1 MDPHTKINP
10 ETLQYL
16 KQLTQQKRV
25 EDLKAIKKID
35 FTYIIISLLSCY
47 LLYQKSATKNNHLTK
62 FILCNLYPLFVVKNQ
77 LAGKSNYLTRMYR
90 LTIFLSIVSNLVTFI
105 WGNFYTWA
113 TFIILFLV
121 YGLFS
126 VVKNLLNFKNNLP
139 LGNNNSYSHLNQPKQ
154 NQPTLM
160 DSFANPL
167 QKIQQQEN
175 QEKAKRSLRND
186 DSIVY
191 KSSNGMK
198 IPDNM
203 SKGMKAALKMKD
215 QNGNEIKSDEPLSKR
230 QMKLKK
236 KFEKMQKMNSNQ
248 NGVRQ

>member
-1 MDPHTKINP
+1 
-10 ETLQYL
+10 
-16 KQLTQQKRV
+16 
-25 EDLKAIKKID
+25 
-35 FTYIIISLLSCY
+35 
-47 LLYQKSATKNNHLTK
+47 
-62 FILCNLYPLFVVKNQ
+62 
-77 LAGKSNYLTRMYR
+77 
-90 LTIFLSIVSNLVTFI
+90 
-105 WGNFYTWA
+105 
-113 TFIILFLV
+113 
-121 YGLFS
+121 
-126 VVKNLLNFKNNLP
+126 
-139 LGNNNSYSHLNQPKQ
+139 
-154 NQPTLM
+154 M